1 MAISMSTCEQVVIVA
16 GGMGTRLAA
25 ATGGLPKALVPVAG
39 QSVLERQLALARDY
53 GVLRALL
60 LLGHGSDQIVESLR
74 RRPVEGM
81 SVDWAVE
88 SEPLGNGGA
97 LLQALDRLEHTFLVF
112 FADQLMA
119 LDIRRLI
126 AQHVTNG
133 NAATV
138 VVHPNDHPHDSDL
151 LEVDAAGR
159 VTALHHPPHVS
170 ERPLR
175 NVVNAATYVLDRAT
189 LEVVN
194 TQVPPRLDLAR
205 DLLPRMIAA
214 GLRVGAY
221 RSREYLKDMGTPERL
236 AKVERDLESGI
247 VDRRLAMNPM
257 PAILLDRDG
266 TMNVEV
272 GRITQ
277 PSDLV
282 LVTGIGD
289 AVNRAHAAG
298 YLVGVVTNQPI
309 IARGDVTMADLDA
322 IHGRMEML
330 LAESRA
336 FVDGIY
342 VCPHHPDKGFPG
354 EIAHLKGPCKCRKPA
369 TGLVDQAVAELGLDR
384 SLSWLIGDTT
394 TDVQCAIAA
403 GLFPVLVDT
412 GHGGRDARFS
422 ADAALRFTDAP
433 AAIDFIVNRFPD
445 LWQSCLTVAAHL
457 TTGDRVV
464 IRAMDDVQA
473 ANCRRLV
480 VEAFRRQGLSVCP
493 FQPRHASEVSWGPAV
508 DVVADI
514 DETFVSPDL
523 QIVRLV

>member
-74 RRPVEGM
+74 RRPVYGM
-81 SVDWAVE
+81 TIDWVVE

-138 VVHPNDHPHDSDL
+138 VVHPNDHPQDSDL

-159 VTALHHPPHVS
+159 VTAVHHPPHVS

-236 AKVERDLESGI
+236 AKVERDVESGI

-266 TMNVEV
+266 TMNAEV

-433 AAIDFIVNRFPD
+433 AAIDFIVNLFPD

-457 TTGDRVV
+457 TKGDRVV

-480 VEAFRRQGLSVCP
+480 VEAFRRRGLSVCP

-508 DVVADI
+508 DVVADV